1 MEAGNREPYYNLL
14 MSGSAD
20 AWAGPSWAMEY
31 DRVFEHT
38 HGEVKKQ
45 FETLDDAALQAL
57 MELPTL
63 FAYEKYIGAPARVG
77 RLTEIMRRQREFSFT
92 FTFDSAIAPIPHDA
106 FMGLLHAL
114 DIDPKW
120 EINRTH
126 WAVKNVDLGRVLH
139 ASGLAATSL
148 VASLRRPPKVFIS
161 YSWDSPEHR
170 VWVAQLATSL
180 RRDGIE
186 AILDQWYVKLGEDLA
201 AFMAINVR
209 ECDRVL
215 VICTEEYVRKARERK
230 GGVGYEQMLVTG
242 QMMRDVG
249 TTKFIPVV
257 RQSSNQYMLPDELA
271 GRLYVDLSDGPG
283 QHDAYQHLVHELH
296 DLRAP
301 APPLGMGPEGFAR

>member
-1 MEAGNREPYYNLL
+1 MEAGNRKPYYNLL

-77 RLTEIMRRQREFSFT
+77 RLTEIMRQQREFSFT

-230 GGVGYEQMLVTG
+230 GG
-242 QMMRDVG
+242 R
-249 TTKFIPVV
+249 
-257 RQSSNQYMLPDELA
+257 R
-271 GRLYVDLSDGPG
+271 
-283 QHDAYQHLVHELH
+283 
-296 DLRAP
+296 LRANAGHWPNDARCWNHEVHPCRPTVEQSVYAARRVGGTALRGSLRWPWP
-301 APPLGMGPEGFAR
+301 ARCVSALGP